1 MDKKESLSEE
11 QIEQLLGRIGDI
23 PQPPGDMRE
32 RVKSQVESAW
42 RDNVQEQQQKWQNY
56 GLFAAAATITL
67 AITVGWLMT
76 SEPLPQPV
84 IASLDSPLESVM
96 TSTDGDRWQASANLD
111 MQQGAYVRAMDTASL
126 SLTNTLN
133 IRMKPESVVYL
144 SSTDEVRLISGE
156 IYLDSYEKPKDES
169 FRVVTN
175 FGIAE
180 DIGTQFSVA
189 TSAAGWQIQ
198 VREGLVQVKDDATQ
212 VQLTESDRLNIT
224 ATNRVSQSTLP
235 AHHESWQWVEN
246 SRPVYDIEGESV
258 DEYLQWVA
266 RETGRDLQYMSNVAR
281 ESAKTTL
288 LHGSI
293 TGMTAS
299 KSVQTVLPATNF
311 ELMPS
316 RENVIIVNKR

>member
-1 MDKKESLSEE
+1 MDKKKSLSEE
-11 QIEQLLGRIGDI
+11 QIEQLLRRIGDI

-42 RDNVQEQQQKWQNY
+42 RDNVQEQQQTRKSY
-56 GLFAAAATITL
+56 SLFAAAATITL

-76 SEPLPQPV
+76 NDPLPQPV

-96 TSTDGDRWQASANLD
+96 TSTDGDRWQVSANLD
-111 MQQGAYVRAMDTASL
+111 MQQGAYVRATDTASL
-126 SLTNTLN
+126 SLSNTLN

-156 IYLDSYEKPKDES
+156 IYLDSYDKPKDES

-189 TSAAGWQIQ
+189 TSAAEWQIQ
-198 VREGLVQVKDDATQ
+198 VREGLVQVKDDATH
-212 VQLTESDRLNIT
+212 VQLTENQRLNIT
-224 ATNRVSQSTLP
+224 ATNSVNQTTLP
-235 AHHESWQWVEN
+235 AHHESWQWAEN
-246 SRPVYDIEGESV
+246 SRPEYDIEGESV
-258 DEYLQWVA
+258 DQYLQWVA
-266 RETGRDLQYMSNVAR
+266 RETGRDLQYSSNEAR

-299 KSVQTVLPATNF
+299 KSVQAVLPATNF

-316 RENVIIVNKR
+316 RENVIIVDKR